1 MIQVFFYICIILGI
15 MVNNPCAVAIHEAK
29 QLWPN
34 TPIQCVV
41 SFGTGRSPFNVSSSN
56 EEKKEATASS
66 WSDKFYKIL
75 DSATD
80 TEGMQLF

>member
-1 MIQVFFYICIILGI
+1 

-34 TPIQCVV
+34 SPIQCVV
-41 SFGTGRSPFNVSSSN
+41 SFGTGRVPLNINNST
-56 EEKKEATASS
+56 EEKKEAVASS
-66 WSDKFYKIL
+66 WRDKFYKIL

-80 TEGMQLF
+80 TEGNKE